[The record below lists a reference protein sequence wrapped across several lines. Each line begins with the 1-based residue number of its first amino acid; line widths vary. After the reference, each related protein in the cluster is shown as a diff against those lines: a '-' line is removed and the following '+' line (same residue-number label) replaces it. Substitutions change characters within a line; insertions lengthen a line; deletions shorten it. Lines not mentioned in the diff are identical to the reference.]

1 MPDRPAEPAPA
12 RPAAPREL
20 PSGAAAAADE
30 IVRNY
35 QRGEGQPGIAYGIV
49 AGGTLAHEGGAGQ
62 RWVGGPP
69 PDAGTVFRIASMT
82 KSFTASAV
90 LALRDAGLLRLDDP
104 VTDFVPELRG
114 QDGVTED
121 SPAISLRHLLTM
133 TAGFPTDDPWGDRQ
147 QGTPLPEFAALLA
160 RGVRSAWAPGTRF
173 EYSNLGYALLG
184 RVISAAT
191 QADYPDFVRARL
203 LGPLGMSRTGF
214 DAGEFDPAGLAR
226 GYARGTD
233 GWTELTPDPLGAF
246 APMGGVFSCV
256 RDLARWV
263 DGFAAAFPPGGERS
277 GDPHPLY
284 PATRREMQQPAV
296 TMPRAQPRFPGDP
309 AAGSQHGYG
318 FGLFTEETCAWG
330 RLVYH
335 SGGYPGFG
343 SHMRWHPETGLGVI
357 VLANGT
363 YAGASVLAAR
373 LMEEVLRA
381 AAAEDGAWP
390 AVHGPAP
397 APGAPWPETLRA
409 QEAVTRLLTRWD
421 DGVAEDLFAENVAL
435 DEPLD
440 RRRTKIAR
448 MWERLGAPRGVSP
461 DPGPSGPGSH
471 DPGSHDP
478 ATVDP
483 ATLDPGTQAPGAS
496 APGTQDGNQDRGTQ
510 DRGTQDHVAPRPAE
524 FDSPAHCRWWLRG
537 ERGETQVEIL
547 LTPENPPRVQS
558 LTLTVPPAAD
568 SALWRQ
574 TQALIDLLNSSLSG
588 GVPPWPAE
596 LAVSGLV
603 DTGLLLRQLRMA
615 SAWAGP
621 CRPGTFCGGNGQ
633 TSTVVQLDGEH
644 AGLTLTVELD
654 PGQKMLRRAEII
666 PRG

>member
-1 MPDRPAEPAPA
+1 MIWRTGTPGRPAEPAPA
-12 RPAAPREL
+12 RPAIPREL

-114 QDGVTED
+114 QGGVTED

-133 TAGFPTDDPWGDRQ
+133 TGGFPTDDPWGDRQ

-184 RVISAAT
+184 QVISATA

-203 LGPLGMSRTGF
+203 LSPLGMTRTGF
-214 DAGEFDPAGLAR
+214 EAGEFEPAGLAR
-226 GYARGTD
+226 GYARGPD
-233 GWTELTPDPLGAF
+233 GWTELTPDPSGAF

-263 DGFAAAFPPGGERS
+263 DGFAAAFPPGGERG

-309 AAGSQHGYG
+309 AAGSQNGYG
-318 FGLFTEETCAWG
+318 FGLFTEETSAWG

-343 SHMRWHPETGLGVI
+343 SHMRWHPDTGLGVV
-357 VLANGT
+357 VLANST
-363 YAGASVLAAR
+363 YSGASVLAAR
-373 LMEEVLRA
+373 LMDERLRA
-381 AAAEDGAWP
+381 AAAEDRAGP
-390 AVHGPAP
+390 VVFGPAP
-397 APGAPWPETLRA
+397 APGGPWPETLRA

-421 DGVAEDLFAENVAL
+421 DGVAEELFAENVAL

-440 RRRTKIAR
+440 RRRAKIAR
-448 MWERLGAPRGVSP
+448 MWERLGPPLAGGQDAS
-461 DPGPSGPGSH
+461 PSGPG
-471 DPGSHDP
+471 
-478 ATVDP
+478 
-483 ATLDPGTQAPGAS
+483 
-496 APGTQDGNQDRGTQ
+496 TQDP
-510 DRGTQDHVAPRPAE
+510 VAPRPAE

-537 ERGETQVEIL
+537 EHGETQVEIQ

-558 LTLTVPPAAD
+558 LTLTVPPAAG
-568 SALWRQ
+568 SPLWRQ
-574 TQALIDLLNSSLSG
+574 TQALIDLLNASLTDG
-588 GVPPWPAE
+588 GRSWPAG
-596 LAVSGLV
+596 LPVSGLI
-603 DTGLLLRQLRMA
+603 DTALLLRQLRMA

-633 TSTVVQLDGEH
+633 TSTVVQLDGEY
-644 AGLTLTVELD
+644 AVLTLAGELD
-654 PGQKMLRRAEII
+654 PDQQLLRRAEIT

>member
-1 MPDRPAEPAPA
+1 MPGRPAAAAPA

-62 RWVGGPP
+62 RWIGGPA

-160 RGVRSAWAPGTRF
+160 RGVRCAWAPGTRF

-184 RVISAAT
+184 RVISAAA

-203 LGPLGMSRTGF
+203 LGPLGMTRTGF
-214 DAGEFDPAGLAR
+214 EAGEFDPAGLAR
-226 GYARGTD
+226 GYARGPG

-263 DGFAAAFPPGGERS
+263 DGFAAAFPPGGERG

-296 TMPRAQPRFPGDP
+296 TIPRAQPRFPGDP

-318 FGLFTEETCAWG
+318 FGLFTEETSARG

-357 VLANGT
+357 VLANST

-373 LMEEVLRA
+373 LMEDVLRA
-381 AAAEDGAWP
+381 AAAEDRARP
-390 AVHGPAP
+390 VVRGPAP
-397 APGAPWPETLRA
+397 APGGPWPETVAA
-409 QEAVTRLLTRWD
+409 QQAVTRLLTRWD
-421 DGVAEDLFAENVAL
+421 DQVAEELFAENVAL

-440 RRRTKIAR
+440 RRRAKIAR
-448 MWERLGAPRGVSP
+448 MWERLGPPRAGGRDS
-461 DPGPSGPGSH
+461 GPSGPGSR
-471 DPGSHDP
+471 GSGHENS
-478 ATVDP
+478 
-483 ATLDPGTQAPGAS
+483 GHENSGHQNSGHENS
-496 APGTQDGNQDRGTQ
+496 GHQNSGHQDRGTQ
-510 DRGTQDHVAPRPAE
+510 DPVAPRPAE
-524 FDSPAHCRWWLRG
+524 FDSAAHCRWWLRG
-537 ERGETQVEIL
+537 ERGDTQVEIL
-547 LTPENPPRVQS
+547 LTPQNPPRVQS

-574 TQALIDLLNSSLSG
+574 TQALIDLLNSLTG
-588 GVPPWPAE
+588 GAPPWPAD
-596 LAVSGLV
+596 LPVSGLV

-615 SAWAGP
+615 GAWAGP

-633 TSTVVQLDGEH
+633 TSTAVQLDGEH

-654 PGQKMLRRAEII
+654 PAQKLLRRVEIC
-666 PRG
+666 PRD